1 MIRALIDFV
10 TGMGGADVVAVML
23 ALLIFLA
30 YAFICAASLL
40 RHEIAVF
47 RGEINP
53 EDYEEDDEIEYYSD
67 DEKEWH

>member
-10 TGMGGADVVAVML
+10 TGMGGLDIFAVTL

-40 RHEIAVF
+40 KHEIEVF
-47 RGEINP
+47 RGEIDP